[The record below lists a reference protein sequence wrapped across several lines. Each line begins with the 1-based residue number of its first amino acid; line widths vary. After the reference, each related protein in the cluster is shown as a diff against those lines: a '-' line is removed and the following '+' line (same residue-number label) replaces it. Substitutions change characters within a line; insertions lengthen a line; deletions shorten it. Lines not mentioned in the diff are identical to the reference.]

1 MALLRGVCEGSRA
14 WGTCWTVAE
23 GLKAGTT
30 HHSISRGGR
39 SCGRLPAC
47 PVAASA
53 GALLIWGLER
63 PLRGSSVS
71 GRDGGSLEAVSSHVG
86 AVRAF
91 APHGPARV
99 SSFSWPQI
107 QRQEAEQGSLQAG
120 AGGGESTR
128 VLRLAQGRPGERW
141 SGESQLLDRSW
152 PWGRRGGPGV
162 LAQPRVCGSEP
173 G

>member
-1 MALLRGVCEGSRA
+1 MGHLLDG
-14 WGTCWTVAE
+14 
-23 GLKAGTT
+23 
-30 HHSISRGGR
+30 GGR
-39 SCGRLPAC
+39 AQGGYHPSQHQPWGQKLRPPARLPGHRLSGRSAHLG
-47 PVAASA
+47 VGAS
-53 GALLIWGLER
+53 
-63 PLRGSSVS
+63 PRGSSVS

-128 VLRLAQGRPGERW
+128 VLRLEQGRPGERW